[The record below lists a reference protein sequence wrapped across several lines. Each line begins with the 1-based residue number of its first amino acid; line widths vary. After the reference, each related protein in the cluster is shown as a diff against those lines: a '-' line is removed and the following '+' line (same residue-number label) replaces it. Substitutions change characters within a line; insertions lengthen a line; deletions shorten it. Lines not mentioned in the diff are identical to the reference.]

1 MIENN
6 LSKAPKTAT
15 KEKTLQR
22 KWVNGLLHW
31 HQTDNRRHMPWKG
44 EKDPYK
50 IWLSEI
56 ILQQTR
62 VEQGLPYYQRFIAAF
77 PTVFDLAN
85 APEQQVFKLWEGLG
99 YYTRCRNLIATAQYI
114 TTQLNGVFPNTYDAI
129 VTLKGIGPYTAA
141 AIASFAYNLPYAV
154 VDGNVFR
161 VLSRIYDI
169 DTPIDM
175 PEGKKQFAVL
185 AQQILPKKQSAAYNQ
200 AIMDFGA
207 TVCKP
212 VPECAHCFFNQYCGA
227 YLHGK
232 QQNLPVKAKR
242 TKVKERWF
250 NYIVLNYQNQYAV
263 HQRTEKDIWQNL
275 YEFLL
280 LETEAEVSEPALLS
294 LLKKQYGLLKKD
306 CSSIQYQT
314 DVVQRLSHQLIHF
327 SFTHIT
333 LKTYRDIPG
342 FEWISKNRLAEFAF
356 PKTLHHYV
364 QKHLLK

>member
-6 LSKAPKTAT
+6 LSKAPETATPKTAL
-15 KEKTLQR
+15 EQR
-22 KWVNGLLHW
+22 WVKRLLHW
-31 HQTDNRRHMPWKG
+31 HQTDNQRHMPWKG

-77 PTVFDLAN
+77 PTIFDLAN

-99 YYTRCRNLIATAQYI
+99 YYSRCRNLIATAQYI
-114 TTQLNGVFPNTYDAI
+114 ATELNGVFPDTYEAI
-129 VTLKGIGPYTAA
+129 VALKGIGPYTAA

-169 DTPIDM
+169 DTPIDI

-185 AQQILPKKQSAAYNQ
+185 AKQILPKKHPAAYNQ

-207 TVCKP
+207 TICKP
-212 VPECAHCFFNQYCGA
+212 VPECAHCFFNNHCQA
-227 YLHGK
+227 YLK
-232 QQNLPVKAKR
+232 DRQQSLPIKAKR

-250 NYIVLNYQNQYAV
+250 NYIVLNYQHQYAI

-280 LETEAEVSEPALLS
+280 LETDTGIGEPVILS

-306 CSSIQYQT
+306 YASIQYQS
-314 DVVQRLSHQLIHF
+314 DIAQRLSHQLIHF
-327 SFTHIT
+327 SFTHIAV
-333 LKTYRDIPG
+333 KSNWDIPG
-342 FEWISKNRLAEFAF
+342 FEWIEKHRLAEFAF
-356 PKTLHHYV
+356 PKTLQHYV